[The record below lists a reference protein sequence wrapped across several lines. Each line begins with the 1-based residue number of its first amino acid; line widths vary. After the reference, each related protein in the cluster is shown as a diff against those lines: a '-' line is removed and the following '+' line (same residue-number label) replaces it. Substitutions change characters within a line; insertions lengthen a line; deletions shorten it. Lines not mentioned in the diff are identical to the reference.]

1 MAFLS
6 NNVFDQGLNYL
17 HTNAGAL
24 HICSQEPTSYA
35 EATSTYTLGVKASP
49 SIAAPTDRSGGGREV
64 VVAAITDGEVTG
76 TDTATHWAIV
86 KTTATEELLA
96 TGALSAGQAVTDGN
110 TWTLTQ
116 FAIGIPDP
124 A

>member
-6 NNVFDQGLNYL
+6 DNVFDQGLNYL
-17 HTNAGAL
+17 DTNAGAL

-35 EATSTYTLGVKASP
+35 EATSTYTLGNKTSP
-49 SIAAPTDRSGGGREV
+49 AIAAPSDRAGGGREV
-64 VVAAITDGEVTG
+64 VVSAISDGEVTG
-76 TDTATHWAIV
+76 TGTATHWAIV

-96 TGALSAGQAVTDGN
+96 TGALNASQAVTDGN
-110 TWTLTQ
+110 TFTLTQ